1 MVHQSSTGCS
11 NLTNHVKK
19 LDMPRRLL
27 MLTVKTILP
36 LTVTRRGGD
45 WAGWEQLL
53 ESNVTCIDQ

>member
-19 LDMPRRLL
+19 LDMPRRVL

-45 WAGWEQLL
+45 WVGAAARE
-53 ESNVTCIDQ
+53 